1 MDKGIT
7 TFFGYDGDIKERLK
21 RIKQAGFSCIITS
34 ADKKFKNQ
42 NGTLK
47 KQVKIA
53 KKLGLKLSSLH
64 SSYVKSEL
72 KYFFKDSK
80 IGDKIENQLKK
91 EVKIAKK
98 YGFTCLV
105 VHLNGKPNII
115 GIHRLNRILKVCEK
129 YDLPLAI
136 ENIDAPE
143 TFNYVFENIN
153 NKYLC
158 FCYDSG
164 HNHVFERKRNHLK
177 EFGNKLVAIH
187 LSDNNGTCD
196 QHTLNQFGSINW
208 KKVAQQL
215 KQANTV
221 SLDYEIMLNR
231 NPINLSEEEAL
242 QKCYENACKLEKL
255 IKE

>member
-1 MDKGIT
+1 MDKGIS
-7 TFFGYDGDIKERLK
+7 TFFGFEGNIKERLK
-21 RIKQAGFSCIITS
+21 KVKQAGFTCIITS

-47 KQVKIA
+47 QQVKIA

-64 SSYVKSEL
+64 SSYVESEL
-72 KYFFKDSK
+72 KYFFEDCK
-80 IGDKIENQLKK
+80 IGDKIESRLKK

-98 YGFTCLV
+98 FGFTCLV
-105 VHLNGKPNII
+105 VHLIGEPNLV
-115 GIHRLNRILKVCEK
+115 GINRLNRILKVCEK

-136 ENIDAPE
+136 ENIDHPK
-143 TFNYVFENIN
+143 TFDYVFENIN

-215 KQANTV
+215 KQANKV
-221 SLDYEIMLNR
+221 SLDYELIMLKNKDKLNEDEVLER
-231 NPINLSEEEAL
+231 CF
-242 QKCYENACKLEKL
+242 KNACELEKL
-255 IKE
+255 LEE